1 MENPFENAQKQLSQV
16 AQFLDLS
23 SDLLEAL
30 RLPMRVVEVNFSIK
44 TDQGETRI
52 FKGFRSQHNNA
63 LGPFKG
69 GIRFHL
75 GVTEDEVKAL
85 SMWMTW
91 KCSVADIPFGGGKG
105 GLVVNPKELS
115 LGELERLSRGY
126 IRAIAPLIGPEV
138 DVPAPDV
145 NTNPQIMAWMRDE
158 YERIVGHEAPAVL
171 TGKPVE
177 KGGSLGRT
185 EATGRGGV
193 FVLDELAKKMGIEA
207 KKLKVA
213 VQGMGNVGYFFAELA
228 YARGY
233 QIVALS
239 DSKGAIYDEN
249 GLDPQKVL
257 AHKEKTGSVIDF
269 PGAKK
274 LTNEEL
280 LELPVDIL
288 VPAALENVIT
298 LTNAARIQVKAIVE
312 MANGPTTPEADEI
325 LEKRDILV
333 VPDILAN
340 AGGVSVSYFEWEQN
354 MKKEKWLEKEV
365 NQKLEEKMTTAF
377 EAIWKMGEE
386 RKVGLRKAAY
396 ILAVDKVA
404 RAMINLGA

>member
-16 AQFLDLS
+16 AQFLALDPNI
-23 SDLLEAL
+23 LEAL
-30 RLPMRVVEVNFSIK
+30 RLPMRVVAVNIPVRM
-44 TDQGETRI
+44 DYGGIRL

-69 GIRFHL
+69 GIRFHPA
-75 GVTEDEVKAL
+75 VTEDEVKAL

-105 GLVVNPKELS
+105 GVVVDPKELS

-126 IRAIAPLIGPEV
+126 IRAIAPLIGPQV

-158 YERIVGHEAPAVL
+158 YEKIVGHETPAVL

-239 DSKGAIYDEN
+239 DSKGAICDEN
-249 GLDPQKVL
+249 GLDPKKVL

-269 PGAKK
+269 PGAEK
-274 LTNEEL
+274 LTNEQL

-298 LTNAARIQVKAIVE
+298 PVNAVKVQAKAIIE
-312 MANGPTTPEADEI
+312 MANGPTMPEADEI
-325 LEKRDILV
+325 LEKREIIV
-333 VPDILAN
+333 IPDILAN
-340 AGGVSVSYFEWEQN
+340 AGGVTVSYFEWEQN
-354 MKKEKWLEKEV
+354 MKQEKWPEEKV
-365 NQKLEEKMTTAF
+365 NQKLEEKMVRAF
-377 EAIWKMGEE
+377 EMVWKTAVE
-386 RKVGLRKAAY
+386 RKVNQRKAAY

-404 RAMINLGA
+404 KAMVNLGA